1 MLAALS
7 IVPSAILDGMYMYG
21 LYHGGV
27 FEASTH
33 AVALHAANSVAQS
46 AVFLFIFVE
55 AMEARRLLQ
64 NAVQYIYN
72 NKLSTDSIV

>member
-1 MLAALS
+1 MLAAVS

-27 FEASTH
+27 LSASTL
-33 AVALHAANSVAQS
+33 AAALCSANSVAQS

-55 AMEARRLLQ
+55 AMEARRLLR
-64 NAVQYIYN
+64 NAVQYIFN
-72 NKLSTDSIV
+72 NKLNTDSIV